1 MTTFH
6 FRIPACEHE
15 NWNWQPLRKSLINS
29 RHFYLFL
36 VKKIFHVRIPSRCAF
51 SSFELWRLITVWSRR
66 RRLCST
72 NRIQTKPT
80 PIYMFF
86 VVRHLRVSRE
96 SPALQNANSKL
107 SKGLISPMKGKISL
121 TRTKRSYL
129 LLSRSI
135 KKFPNKEQFVGTQ
148 AEIRMTLKDSRLT
161 DSLR

>member
-1 MTTFH
+1 MSLEKFQNNDNASFSNTGLRTRKLKLTTAQK
-6 FRIPACEHE
+6 IPH
-15 NWNWQPLRKSLINS
+15 NS

-51 SSFELWRLITVWSRR
+51 ISFELWRLIMVWSRR

-86 VVRHLRVSRE
+86 VVRHLRVSCE
-96 SPALQNANSKL
+96 SLALQNANLKL
-107 SKGLISPMKGKISL
+107 SKGLSSPMKGKISL

-135 KKFPNKEQFVGTQ
+135 KIFPIQ
-148 AEIRMTLKDSRLT
+148 
-161 DSLR
+161 